1 MLGRLELDVDECI
14 EAYTE
19 LMSAV
24 FGEKI
29 SNLPVDWSGNIKAQF
44 DSDKLKAAIE
54 HVIEKAGFSPDDL
67 MDDGSSRSTRV
78 FVCTTAK
85 DTLKVTRLRSYAVS
99 NEDTLP
105 ATICQAALA
114 TSAATG
120 FFNSAMIGDQ
130 HFVDG
135 AFGANNPVEE
145 VEEEA
150 ADIWCTTSREIK
162 PLVKCFVTLGTGCPA
177 RVPMN
182 DTMFKFLSK
191 TLVTLATK
199 PESTERRFMARWSN
213 ECKANRLFRFNVEQG
228 LQEVHMTDY
237 SKRGLIESA
246 TQDYLHHS
254 SQKCRIRNCILNL
267 QTKEGMYLKT
277 LSRSS
282 LLADPS

>member
-1 MLGRLELDVDECI
+1 MLGRLELDVNECI

-29 SNLPVDWSGNIKAQF
+29 SNVPVDWSGKIKAQF
-44 DSDKLKAAIE
+44 DSKRLKAAIE
-54 HVIEKAGFSPDDL
+54 HVIEKAGFSSNDL
-67 MDDGSSRSTRV
+67 MNDGSSRPTRV

-105 ATICQAALA
+105 ATICEAALA

-120 FFNSAMIGDQ
+120 FFEAATIGDRQ
-130 HFVDG
+130 FVDG

-182 DTMFKFLSK
+182 DNMFKFLSK

-213 ECKANRLFRFNVEQG
+213 ESKSGRLFRFNVEQG

-237 SKRGLIESA
+237 SKRSLIESS
-246 TQDYLHHS
+246 TLDYLHHS
-254 SQKCRIRNCILNL
+254 SQKDRIRSCILNL
-267 QTKEGMYLKT
+267 THKEGI
-277 LSRSS
+277 
-282 LLADPS
+282 

>member
-1 MLGRLELDVDECI
+1 MLGRLEMNVDDCI

-19 LMSAV
+19 LMSTV

-29 SNLPVDWSGNIKAQF
+29 RNVPLGWSGNIKAQF
-44 DSDKLKAAIE
+44 DIKRLKAAIE
-54 HVIEKAGFSPDDL
+54 HVIEKSGFEANAL
-67 MDDGSSRSTRV
+67 MNDGSSRSTRV

-85 DTLKVTRLRSYAVS
+85 DTLKVTRLRSYTVS

-105 ATICQAALA
+105 ATICEAALA
-114 TSAATG
+114 TSAATR
-120 FFNSAMIGDQ
+120 FFDSATIGDQ

-177 RVPMN
+177 RVPMDDN
-182 DTMFKFLSK
+182 IFKFLSK

-213 ECKANRLFRFNVEQG
+213 ELKENRLFRFNVEQG
-228 LQEVHMTDY
+228 LQEVHMTDC

-246 TQDYLHHS
+246 TLDYLNHS
-254 SQKCRIRNCILNL
+254 VQKCRIQDCVQNL
-267 QTKEGMYLKT
+267 ASKDG
-277 LSRSS
+277 R
-282 LLADPS
+282 